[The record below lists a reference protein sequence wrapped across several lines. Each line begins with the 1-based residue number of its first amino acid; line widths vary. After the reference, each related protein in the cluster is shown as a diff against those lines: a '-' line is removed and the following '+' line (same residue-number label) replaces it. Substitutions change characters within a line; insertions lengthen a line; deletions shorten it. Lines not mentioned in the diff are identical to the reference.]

1 MITTTAQCR
10 INGLRIMELTLR
22 TNDPKMETGILEVV
36 YATLEKNQDG
46 SVQTHGRCTASNP
59 TIWSKRT
66 LELLNQATQSMED
79 DLLPRHFKGAG
90 RENENDSESGLASS
104 GHEEADQV

>member
-1 MITTTAQCR
+1 MITTTAPCR
-10 INGLRIMELTLR
+10 INGLCIMELTLR
-22 TNDPKMETGILEVV
+22 TNDPNKKWAALEVV

-46 SVQTHGRCTASNP
+46 SIKTHGRCTATDP
-59 TIWSKRT
+59 AIWSKRT
-66 LELLNQATQSMED
+66 LELLNQATKSMED